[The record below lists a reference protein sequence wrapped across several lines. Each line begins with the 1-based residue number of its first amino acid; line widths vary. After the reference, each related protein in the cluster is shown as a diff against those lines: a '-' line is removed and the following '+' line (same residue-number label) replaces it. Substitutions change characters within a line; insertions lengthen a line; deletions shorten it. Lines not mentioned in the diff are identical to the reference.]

1 MKIKKDFQKYKIKKR
16 MNGDLR
22 KHINR
27 YDNNNNNN
35 IYSNKKKKIENY
47 SNFKEKR
54 KYNNYTFL
62 IPKKIMKTLLS
73 SMNKNTHL
81 SLNNL
86 NTINFIFQTYEK
98 GMDILQ
104 HKPKYRNKSSYIK
117 NCMNQKKFFTNYNP
131 NFSICCSI
139 SGNTGR
145 ANEIS
150 ENYKS
155 SNNEELLNFNE
166 SFYKKENNSNLII
179 SHNNFFKNNVSMK
192 NIDSNYTRLI
202 NKKKNNNKSTSNN
215 NNNIRYI
222 IKRSFSCKMP
232 KDKNLNKSKKTND
245 KLSNNNE
252 YDNSNTLLSIKRDK
266 KKYFSYINNKKIKSS
281 MYGKI
286 KINNVKENA
295 LTLKIF
301 TEKYEKEKENFNNI
315 LFDEGIEHRKKKF
328 KLEGFIKRFANQH
341 FVEKLYKAKEYSVKK
356 NIIK

>member
-1 MKIKKDFQKYKIKKR
+1 
-16 MNGDLR
+16 MNGDLS
-22 KHINR
+22 KHIKR

-35 IYSNKKKKIENY
+35 DINSNKMKKIENY
-47 SNFKEKR
+47 SNYNEKR

-104 HKPKYRNKSSYIK
+104 HKAKYRNKSSFIK

-131 NFSICCSI
+131 NFSICSI
-139 SGNTGR
+139 SGITGR

-155 SNNEELLNFNE
+155 SNNEELLNFSE
-166 SFYKKENNSNLII
+166 SFYKKENYSNLVI
-179 SHNNFFKNNVSMK
+179 SHNNFFINNNSMK
-192 NIDSNYTRLI
+192 NIDLNYTRLI

-215 NNNIRYI
+215 NNIRYI
-222 IKRSFSCKMP
+222 LKRSCSCKIING
-232 KDKNLNKSKKTND
+232 KNLNKSKKTKD
-245 KLSNNNE
+245 KLLSNNNE
-252 YDNSNTLLSIKRDK
+252 YDNSNTLLSIKRNK
-266 KKYFSYINNKKIKSS
+266 KKCFSYINNKQIKSS
-281 MYGKI
+281 IYEKI
-286 KINNVKENA
+286 KINNEKENP

-301 TEKYEKEKENFNNI
+301 TDKYEKEKENFNNI
-315 LFDEGIEHRKKKF
+315 LFDVGIDHRKKKF

-356 NIIK
+356 SIIK